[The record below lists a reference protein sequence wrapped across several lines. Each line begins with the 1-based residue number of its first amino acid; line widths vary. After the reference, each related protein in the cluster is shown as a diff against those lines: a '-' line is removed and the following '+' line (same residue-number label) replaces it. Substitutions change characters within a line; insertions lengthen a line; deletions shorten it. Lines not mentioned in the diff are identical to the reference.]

1 MTALSRAQLRST
13 IRSRGD
19 YTNVRRFPNDYVN
32 GEIQTAF
39 NHFWRIVGE
48 AHQGWWDKE
57 GTVATTAAVQY
68 VALPADAKI
77 LKALDRLDGNEYV
90 EMPQVGLE
98 HRSRFGPT
106 QGKPLAH
113 RLSARGIEMTPT
125 PNAVYTLRLVYSPK
139 PPALTENEQYEWY
152 DGWEDFVIEKV
163 LWELDSREGKPLSD
177 RAMKLEVA
185 EKALRAS
192 AAQRRQT
199 EPEYLRLR
207 ESAGDTF
214 DDDGI
219 LG

>member
-1 MTALSRAQLRST
+1 MTALSRAKIRSR

-19 YTNVRRFPNDYVN
+19 YTNVRRFPPEFLND
-32 GEIQTAF
+32 EIQTAF
-39 NHFWRIVGE
+39 GHMWRIVDE

-57 GTVATTAAVQY
+57 GTVTTTSGVAY
-68 VALPADAKI
+68 VALPTDAKVV
-77 LKALDRLDGNEYV
+77 KAIDRLDGGEYI

-106 QGKPLAH
+106 TGKPLAH
-113 RLSARGIEMTPT
+113 RLTSRGVEMTPT
-125 PNAVYTLRLVYSPK
+125 PNGVYTLRVMYTPK
-139 PPALTENEQYEWY
+139 PVALTENEEHEWY

-163 LWELDSREGKPLSD
+163 LWELDSREGKPLGD
-177 RAMKLEVA
+177 REKKLGIA
-185 EKALRAS
+185 EAALRAS
-192 AAQRRQT
+192 SSQRRQT

-207 ESAGDTF
+207 ESVDDTF